1 MVNKERYIFSVDF
14 CNSIKPISRDL
25 KHFIKANTRYMHLKK
40 GDYINRIGDVCDKL
54 MIISQGV
61 VRGFFMYGDKEVT
74 TWISYDGEMFTS
86 ISGYFQKIKS
96 LENIQCLEDCSIEY
110 LLYDDLVYCLENL
123 PESLVLNRL
132 LMEQYLISAERRA
145 FIARIPLAADRYKFY
160 VQNTSQ
166 ELVSR
171 IPKKYLASLLNMKP
185 ETLARITNNTVK

>member
-1 MVNKERYIFSVDF
+1 MNSKERYVFSVDF
-14 CNSIKPISRDL
+14 YNSIKPISREL

-54 MIISQGV
+54 MIVSQGV
-61 VRGFFMYGDKEVT
+61 VRGFFMHGDKEVT

-110 LLYDDLVYCLENL
+110 LLYDDLVYCLGNL

-160 VQNTSQ
+160 IQNTSP
-166 ELVSR
+166 ELVNR

-185 ETLARITNNTVK
+185 ETLARITNNTV

>member
-1 MVNKERYIFSVDF
+1 MISKERYIFSVYF
-14 CNSIKPISRDL
+14 YNSIKPISRDL

-54 MIISQGV
+54 MIVSQGV
-61 VRGFFMYGDKEVT
+61 VRGFFMHGDKEVT

-123 PESLVLNRL
+123 PESLILNRL

-145 FIARIPLAADRYKFY
+145 FIAKIPLAADRYKFY
-160 VQNTSQ
+160 VQNTSP
-166 ELVSR
+166 ELVNR

-185 ETLARITNNTVK
+185 ETLARIINSPV